1 MEKILV
7 SACLLGEPV
16 RYNAEKLSIHP
27 CGLNECLQRWQQEMR
42 LISVCP
48 EVAGG
53 LPTPRPPAEIE
64 GGQGAAVLRLETRV
78 VNVNGVDVTAAFRSG
93 ANVALAL
100 VQQHQIHFALL
111 KANSPSCG
119 NEHTYNGR
127 FNGGKVLGQGVTAA
141 LLQEAGVQV
150 FNEYQWRDLV
160 QALEQRDQSKQD

>member
-16 RYNAEKLSIHP
+16 RYNAEKLSTHP
-27 CGLNECLQRWQQEMR
+27 SGLTECIQRWQQEKR
-42 LISVCP
+42 LVSVCP

-64 GGQGAAVLRLETRV
+64 GGQGAAVLQSEARV
-78 VNVNGVDVTAAFRSG
+78 VNVNGLDVTAAFRSG
-93 ANVALAL
+93 ADVALAL
-100 VQQHQIHFALL
+100 IRQNRIHFALL

-127 FNGGKVLGQGVTAA
+127 FNGGKVSGQGVTAA

-150 FNEYQWRDLV
+150 FNEHQWRDLV
-160 QALEQRDQSKQD
+160 QALEQRDQTVQD